1 MLFMICFQKPHTGEY
16 SFLWYLFRMRL
27 RGLILHGK
35 CLWHVE
41 GVEKSQMSL
50 EICSSCFMEQI
61 AVVHVQILHFPTF
74 LFLLSLLLLSLTS
87 PFEVAFALRTPVGK
101 IIPKIIEN

>member
-16 SFLWYLFRMRL
+16 NCLLWYTFRMKL
-27 RGLILHGK
+27 HGLILHGK

-41 GVEKSQMSL
+41 GVKKQVGL
-50 EICSSCFMEQI
+50 EMCSNCFMEQT
-61 AVVHVQILHFPTF
+61 AVVQAQILYLPTF

-87 PFEVAFALRTPVGK
+87 PSFQVALLQQGHQ
-101 IIPKIIEN
+101 